1 MQLIIKSQDF
11 SRQLDAVT
19 TEKLR
24 QISGTINHFLNQ
36 LPPTT
41 QQRTYKVKVNVRW
54 QAIDVLLQTLNNE
67 EYRWQFTND
76 PLPDIV
82 ELCASLKIYEPFLIN
97 YMTFASEHFMHL
109 FCTYHRQIVFKH
121 KYAETIYKLYKSQY
135 ITTARQLCR
144 GVIYFI
150 DLIGSLDYQDFQEKI
165 VDRIVTTYV

>member
-41 QQRTYKVKVNVRW
+41 QQRTYKVKVNVCW

-76 PLPDIV
+76 PI
-82 ELCASLKIYEPFLIN
+82 A
-97 YMTFASEHFMHL
+97 
-109 FCTYHRQIVFKH
+109 
-121 KYAETIYKLYKSQY
+121 
-135 ITTARQLCR
+135 
-144 GVIYFI
+144 
-150 DLIGSLDYQDFQEKI
+150 
-165 VDRIVTTYV
+165 